1 LKRSS
6 TNSGTDRDRVV
17 LVAEGGVDRTPPPA
31 DPIQAWIDLM
41 DVVEMLRP
49 TGGPPPPKPTR
60 GRFLL

>member
-1 LKRSS
+1 MRSS

-17 LVAEGGVDRTPPPA
+17 LVEEGGVDRPPPPA

-41 DVVEMLRP
+41 EVVAMLRP
-49 TGGPPPPKPTR
+49 AGGQRSPTPAR

>member
-1 LKRSS
+1 MRSS

-17 LVAEGGVDRTPPPA
+17 LVGEGGADRLPPPA

-41 DVVEMLRP
+41 EVVAMLRP
-49 TGGPPPPKPTR
+49 RGGQRPPTPTR